1 MVTVGGLPILCH
13 IINIYK
19 KNGFNDFILATGYK
33 SNVIKNY
40 FSPKV
45 IKKLGCKIKI
55 IFTGSNTMTGGR
67 VLRLK
72 KFFKPNENFMLTYG
86 DGLTN
91 QNLKKLVKSHLQKKI
106 SNRYCC

>member
-1 MVTVGGLPILCH
+1 MWRPRALSSEETQKKTKPMVTVGGLPILCH

-45 IKKLGCKIKI
+45 IKNWAVKLRL
-55 IFTGSNTMTGGR
+55 FYRSNTMTGG
-67 VLRLK
+67 
-72 KFFKPNENFMLTYG
+72 ESG
-86 DGLTN
+86 D
-91 QNLKKLVKSHLQKKI
+91 
-106 SNRYCC
+106 